1 MALLFLA
8 PGQLVDKR
16 IHPYY
21 HVGQSQSE
29 SRCVVLTLQQ
39 LKYVVKVAEKGS
51 INEAA
56 KELFLSQPSLSNA
69 IMELE
74 KEIRITIFVRNNRGV
89 SPTNEG
95 AEFLGYARQ
104 VLTQSELLESKY
116 ISNKPMKQRFCIS
129 TQHYPFAA
137 NAFVELVK
145 EFGLDEYEFTL
156 KESTTYDTIENVKT
170 MFSELG
176 IIYLSYYNE
185 TVIRKI
191 LKENNLVYRE
201 LFTAKPHV
209 FLYKGH
215 PLAGRGTVDLE
226 DLEEYPCI
234 SFDQGQHNSFY
245 FSEEILSTRTV
256 KKSIRVSDRAAVV
269 NFIIGLEG
277 YMISSGVF
285 PKYLHGDDIVS
296 IPLNVDEK
304 IQVGTITHK
313 DAILSELGKKY
324 LEALERYSLEL

>member
-1 MALLFLA
+1 M
-8 PGQLVDKR
+8 
-16 IHPYY
+16 
-21 HVGQSQSE
+21 
-29 SRCVVLTLQQ
+29 TLQQ

-56 KELFLSQPSLSNA
+56 KELFISQPSLSNA

-74 KEIRITIFVRNNRGV
+74 KEIRTTIFVRNNRGV
-89 SPTNEG
+89 SITNEG

-116 ISNKPMKQRFCIS
+116 ISDRPVKQRFCIS

-137 NAFVELVK
+137 NAFVELVR
-145 EFGLDEYEFTL
+145 EFGLDEYEFALNET
-156 KESTTYDTIENVKT
+156 TTYEMIENVKT

-176 IIYLSYYNE
+176 IIYLSNYNE

-191 LKENNLVYRE
+191 LAENNLVYKE

-209 FLYKGH
+209 FLFKNH
-215 PLAGRGTVDLE
+215 PHAERRSVELDDLE
-226 DLEEYPCI
+226 DYPCI
-234 SFDQGQHNSFY
+234 TFNQGQHNSFY

-256 KKSIRVSDRAAVV
+256 KKSIKVSDRAAVV
-269 NFIIGLEG
+269 NFIIGLDG

-296 IPLNVDEK
+296 VPLNVDEK

-313 DAILSELGKKY
+313 DALLSELGKKY
-324 LEALERYSLEL
+324 IEALERYATCI